1 MNRPTLPLL
10 RLAFYLMVLGTISGG
25 CSEQT
30 RYHLLTIF
38 FTGVPPLDQI
48 SEAEEET
55 IDIQRPRRQLTQ
67 TSQQF
72 YSHPLWANGVCDP
85 CHLTTST
92 FTVPGVSSRAS
103 SRFKTGGGIPG
114 KLVRPQNMICLRC
127 HTDKLPLRALS
138 DNLWLHNTTAKGDCL
153 ECHSQHQSE
162 YPHVLKKQGTVICF
176 PCHEK
181 GKYLETPVH
190 QQAKSCLDCHNP
202 HMGKNRNL
210 LTSEFKEIKVP
221 VTDVPGHPE
230 LRSIP
235 AEVGSRDSAGV
246 RER

>member
-1 MNRPTLPLL
+1 MSFWHGHVITSYSIHYTKL
-10 RLAFYLMVLGTISGG
+10 Y
-25 CSEQT
+25 
-30 RYHLLTIF
+30 
-38 FTGVPPLDQI
+38 D
-48 SEAEEET
+48 
-55 IDIQRPRRQLTQ
+55 TQ

-85 CHLTTST
+85 CHLTAST
-92 FTVPGVSSRAS
+92 FSVPGVSSRAS

-114 KLVRPQNMICLRC
+114 KLVRPQNMLCLRC
-127 HTDKLPLRALS
+127 HTDKSPLRALS

-230 LRSIP
+230 LSVITSYSIHYTKLYDIDP
-235 AEVGSRDSAGV
+235 FARTHDLKPTLH
-246 RER
+246 